1 MGSKNI
7 ARQLL
12 CSFNG
17 NNLQGRIMLIQQ
29 VVDNGVVEKK
39 KISLGDIPI
48 MVQSKHCHLANLT
61 PTQVVAA
68 NEDCTE
74 VGGYFIL
81 NGLEKLLRQ
90 LQVPKKNYAFGIT
103 RGTFHMRKKNFT
115 NYAVSM
121 KCVREDLYA
130 KTIYLHYSY
139 DGNIY
144 VNVMIKKAEYLIP
157 AVIVLKALEE
167 ISDRQLY
174 NILVRGF
181 EDDSFVSERVE
192 VLLNESHKRSVY
204 SKQQCL
210 SYLGLLLKGII
221 QANNPNYTHAQVGE
235 IFLKEYI
242 MVHCD
247 TNQEKINVLA
257 GMIQKLYSLV
267 SGKVEPDNL
276 DALVNHDILL
286 PGHFYMMF
294 FREKLE
300 EVFQGI
306 KSKVYKDVT
315 SGKEV
320 AKIREINYIERAID
334 SMASIGK
341 KIEYLIATG
350 NLKSQTGLDLMQ
362 MNGYS
367 FIAEKLNNMRFV
379 SHLRSIHRGAYF
391 TEMKTTTVRKLLPE
405 NWGFLC
411 PVHTPDGGLCGLL
424 NHLSYGCRI
433 QCAPFKDYNKS
444 ALVDLC
450 VELGMFSTGGNLAT
464 IFPTSVIEVVHN
476 SIVLGYIT
484 QEKAAEFCAG
494 LRKIK
499 VLQTHPTAL
508 SPFTSIAYIPPSSF
522 NKSLQYRG
530 IYLYST
536 EGRPLRQVL
545 NLQLNQ
551 KEWIDPLEQSYMS
564 IACTIEDIRK
574 DTTHQE
580 LHPDLVLSEL
590 ASQIPFLEHNQSP
603 RNMYQCQMAK
613 QTMGTSYHNHPYR
626 VDNKIYKITNP
637 QLPLV
642 RCDKFEDIGF
652 NEYPSGT
659 NAVVA
664 VISYT
669 GYDIE
674 DAMIINKS
682 SYERGFGHG
691 CVYKTHTIQVNP
703 EGSTEKQKRSSR
715 FRMLYSEQQNLKAQ
729 KLKVEDIV
737 EKDGIA
743 PIGTQLGK
751 GKVEMITYDTNKNEL
766 KKNYFKDTEKAYLE
780 QVTLVAREGNSS
792 SVDVSLKCRYV
803 RNPIIGDKFSSRHG
817 QKGVLSVLWP
827 QIDMPFSE
835 SGITPDIII
844 NPNAFPSRMTIGML
858 IESMVGKV
866 SAMDGRIAR
875 VRAFENYKNDNVVDY
890 FGKELKNHG
899 FNYFGN
905 EVLYSG
911 IFGTP
916 FKVDIF
922 IGVVYYQRLRHMVSD
937 KFQARSTGP
946 SDALTRQPVKGR
958 KRGGGI
964 RLGEMERDA
973 LIAHGVSYCLHD
985 RLMNCSDYSEG
996 YVCEKCGSLL
1006 SAYATIATPEQRTAD
1021 ISHLKE
1027 KAKCTMHPESKCSKV
1042 AVPYVLRYLTNE
1054 LAAMNIKLSFTL
1066 C

>member
-1 MGSKNI
+1 
-7 ARQLL
+7 
-12 CSFNG
+12 
-17 NNLQGRIMLIQQ
+17 
-29 VVDNGVVEKK
+29 
-39 KISLGDIPI
+39 
-48 MVQSKHCHLANLT
+48 MVQSKNCHLAQLT
-61 PTQVVAA
+61 PAQLVAA

-81 NGLEKLLRQ
+81 NGLEKLLRM
-90 LQVPKKNYAFGIT
+90 LQVPKKNFPFGIV
-103 RGTFHMRKKNFT
+103 RSTFRMRNKTFT
-115 NYAVSM
+115 SFAVSM
-121 KCVREDLYA
+121 KCVREDLFA
-130 KTIYLHYSY
+130 KTLYLHYSY

-144 VNVMIKKAEYLIP
+144 LNVMIKKAEYLIP

-174 NILVRGF
+174 NLLVKGF

-204 SKQQCL
+204 SREQCL

-221 QANNPNYTHAQVGE
+221 QANNPSYSHAQIGE

-242 MVHCD
+242 LVHCS
-247 TNQEKINVLA
+247 TNQEKIAALA
-257 GMIQKLYSLV
+257 LMVQKLYALV
-267 SGKVEPDNL
+267 SGRVEPDNL

-286 PGHFYMMF
+286 PGHLYMMF

-306 KSKVYKDVT
+306 RARMYKDIQ
-315 SGKEV
+315 KN
-320 AKIREINYIERAID
+320 KDLFKMREISYLERVIEGN
-334 SMASIGK
+334 STIGN

-350 NLKSQTGLDLMQ
+350 NLKSQSGLDLMQ

-379 SHLRSIHRGAYF
+379 SHLRSVHRGAYF

-433 QCAPFKDYNKS
+433 QCALFRAFSKP
-444 ALVDLC
+444 ALVQLC
-450 VELGMFSTGGNLAT
+450 AELGMHALGGNAGLVY
-464 IFPTSVIEVVHN
+464 PGDLLEVMHN
-476 SIVLGYIT
+476 GVVLGCL
-484 QEKAAEFCAG
+484 EAAKGADFCSQ
-494 LRKIK
+494 LRAAK
-499 VLQTHPTAL
+499 VDQTHPDAV
-508 SPFTSIAYIPPSSF
+508 SPFLSITCIPQSSH
-522 NKSLQYRG
+522 KRSLQYKG
-530 IYLYST
+530 VYLYST

-545 NLQLNQ
+545 NLTLNK
-551 KEWIDPLEQSYMS
+551 KEWLDPLEQSYLS
-564 IACTIEDIRK
+564 VACSTEDVRD

-580 LHPDLVLSEL
+580 LHPDVVLSEL
-590 ASQIPFLEHNQSP
+590 ATQIPFLEHNQSP

-626 VDNKIYKITNP
+626 ADNKIYKITNP

-642 RCDKFEDIGF
+642 RCEKFEEIGF

-691 CVYKTHTIQVNP
+691 CVYKSHTVEVNP
-703 EGSTEKQKRSSR
+703 EGSHHQKKSSR
-715 FRMLYSEQQNLKAQ
+715 FRMLFTEALVLKSNKIA
-729 KLKVEDIV
+729 VPEEV
-737 EKDGIA
+737 EKDGLA
-743 PIGTQLGK
+743 AIGSPMVK
-751 GKVEMITYDTNKNEL
+751 SKPEMVYYDSNKNEL
-766 KKNYFKDTEKAYLE
+766 KKHYFKDTEKAYLE
-780 QVTLVAREGNSS
+780 QVTLISKDTTTTN
-792 SVDVSLKCRYV
+792 VDVNLKYRYV
-803 RNPIIGDKFSSRHG
+803 RNPVIGDKFSSRHG

-835 SGITPDIII
+835 AGITPDIII

-858 IESMVGKV
+858 IESMAGKV

-875 VRAFENYKNDNVVDY
+875 VRAFDHYKDDNVVDY

-905 EVLYSG
+905 EVMYSG
-911 IFGTP
+911 IYGTP

-922 IGVVYYQRLRHMVSD
+922 LGVVYYQRLRHMVGWYD
-937 KFQARSTGP
+937 
-946 SDALTRQPVKGR
+946 
-958 KRGGGI
+958 
-964 RLGEMERDA
+964 
-973 LIAHGVSYCLHD
+973 
-985 RLMNCSDYSEG
+985 
-996 YVCEKCGSLL
+996 
-1006 SAYATIATPEQRTAD
+1006 
-1021 ISHLKE
+1021 
-1027 KAKCTMHPESKCSKV
+1027 
-1042 AVPYVLRYLTNE
+1042 
-1054 LAAMNIKLSFTL
+1054 
-1066 C
+1066 